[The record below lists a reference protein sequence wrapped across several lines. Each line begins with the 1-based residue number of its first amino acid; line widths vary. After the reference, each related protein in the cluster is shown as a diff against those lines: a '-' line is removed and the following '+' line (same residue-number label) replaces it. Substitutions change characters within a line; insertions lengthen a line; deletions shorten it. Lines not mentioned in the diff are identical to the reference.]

1 MKKWIAVCG
10 GPLCGSIITLL
21 HIAVIFKTHGERN
34 VAIFF
39 IIFPFIK
46 VFKENKYCQ
55 FFQTVLP
62 IFYFIIRLNVDI
74 HYNCNVYRKYQIAG
88 NTE

>member
-46 VFKENKYCQ
+46 VFKENKQ
-55 FFQTVLP
+55 VLP
-62 IFYFIIRLNVDI
+62 IFS
-74 HYNCNVYRKYQIAG
+74 NCIA
-88 NTE
+88 NFLLYH